1 MSDTNWYKVREI
13 FDLALRRQ
21 PDERRRFLNEVCGD
35 DETLLTEVESLL
47 SSHDSAESFMETPAV
62 ARVADVIETNTK
74 KLETG
79 KCFGHYEIINQIGA
93 GGMGEVYL
101 AKDKKLDRNVA
112 VKILNEEFS
121 QDASNLNRFIREAKA
136 TSRLN
141 HPNILVVHEIGQ
153 QENTNYIVSEFI
165 NGKTLREVI
174 KEKRLKLS
182 EVLDISI
189 PIADALC
196 TAHSSNIIHR
206 DIKPEN
212 IMVRPDGVV
221 KVLDFG
227 LAKVVQQKD
236 RSNFGLEESTVQLSH
251 TAKDVIMGTV
261 SYMSPEQARAQR
273 VDARTDIFSFGIML
287 YEMLTG
293 QQPFTGETFSHT
305 IVAILEKE
313 PPPLSQFISSFPPE
327 IERIIKNCLAKK
339 ADKRYSM
346 AKSLLDDLKDLKE
359 ELAFQS
365 KLERRSASNKKTETE
380 TQFIRA
386 AITAKTEK
394 RNSIAVLPFTN
405 ISAEAE
411 NEYFCDGLAEELLN
425 ALAKIDDLKVAA
437 RTSAFSFKNKN
448 TEVSQIGK
456 TLNVST
462 ILEGS
467 VRKSGNR
474 IRISLQLINVA
485 DGYHLWSERY
495 DREMKEIFDV
505 QDEITLA
512 VVDALK
518 VKLFGEEKAAILK
531 RYTDSPEA
539 YELYLKGL
547 YHCYKWTDEGFRKS
561 IEYFE
566 KALEEDPEFAP
577 AYAKIA
583 DYYHFTSHIGLFS
596 PHEIHPKWKAAAQRA
611 LEIDEGLADAH
622 LAMAHIYFYFDRDWA
637 KAEGEFERAIELNA
651 NSTDAHKYYGLFL
664 ASRER
669 FDQAVAEGKKALAL
683 DPLSIAVNIV
693 GGFIYLF
700 VDRLDDALGLVR
712 QMIELDSNA
721 PQGYWVGGSLLMA
734 NGKYE
739 EAVEAFQKSL
749 SLGENQMALAKLG
762 CAYGLVGRRDEAL
775 KILDQLF
782 EMRKCRYAAPFNIA
796 RVYAGLGDNDN
807 AFEWMEK
814 AVEERDA
821 DLVFLKRYV
830 EAGAG
835 VYLGASFSTDSRYE
849 DILRRA
855 DLRQTKSR

>member
-622 LAMAHIYFYFDRDWA
+622 LAMAHIYFYFDR
-637 KAEGEFERAIELNA
+637 AIELNA

-749 SLGENQMALAKLG
+749 SLGDNQMALAKLG

-849 DILRRA
+849 DILCRA

>member
-467 VRKSGNR
+467 VRKSGHR

-566 KALEEDPEFAP
+566 KALEEDPKFAP

-749 SLGENQMALAKLG
+749 SLGDNQMALAKLG

>member
-1 MSDTNWYKVREI
+1 
-13 FDLALRRQ
+13 
-21 PDERRRFLNEVCGD
+21 
-35 DETLLTEVESLL
+35 
-47 SSHDSAESFMETPAV
+47 
-62 ARVADVIETNTK
+62 
-74 KLETG
+74 
-79 KCFGHYEIINQIGA
+79 
-93 GGMGEVYL
+93 
-101 AKDKKLDRNVA
+101 
-112 VKILNEEFS
+112 
-121 QDASNLNRFIREAKA
+121 
-136 TSRLN
+136 
-141 HPNILVVHEIGQ
+141 
-153 QENTNYIVSEFI
+153 
-165 NGKTLREVI
+165 
-174 KEKRLKLS
+174 
-182 EVLDISI
+182 
-189 PIADALC
+189 
-196 TAHSSNIIHR
+196 
-206 DIKPEN
+206 
-212 IMVRPDGVV
+212 
-221 KVLDFG
+221 
-227 LAKVVQQKD
+227 
-236 RSNFGLEESTVQLSH
+236 
-251 TAKDVIMGTV
+251 MGTV

-566 KALEEDPEFAP
+566 KALEEDPKFAP

-749 SLGENQMALAKLG
+749 SLGDNQMALAKLG

>member
-425 ALAKIDDLKVAA
+425 ALAKIEDLKVAA

-749 SLGENQMALAKLG
+749 SLGDNQMALAKLG

>member
-1 MSDTNWYKVREI
+1 
-13 FDLALRRQ
+13 
-21 PDERRRFLNEVCGD
+21 
-35 DETLLTEVESLL
+35 
-47 SSHDSAESFMETPAV
+47 METPAV

-566 KALEEDPEFAP
+566 KALEEDPKFAP

-749 SLGENQMALAKLG
+749 SLGDNQMALAKLG

>member
-566 KALEEDPEFAP
+566 KALEEDPKFAP

-749 SLGENQMALAKLG
+749 SLGDNQMALAKLG

-849 DILRRA
+849 DILCRA